1 MYQYPNY
8 LMHYGIPGTKWGVRK
23 KDYSSTS
30 VRAAMARR
38 QNDKVDAGFKNWND
52 NSKKKANAIDLGKEM
67 NTNRMAYES
76 NRNKKTK
83 AAYKS
88 SKKAYKKALR
98 KNTTYRKGAIRGE
111 VGKDASRK
119 YLSAAKK
126 VKKQLDA
133 DPNNKQLKRQYSDL
147 MSKHDLKRGK
157 ASKEAYEAINYMMT
171 NKSDAAR
178 KLNKEYDKAL
188 IKSGYDAIVD
198 YNDTK
203 LSGFNTKDSLII
215 INKGKLTVE
224 KYDELK
230 I

>member
-1 MYQYPNY
+1 MYQYPDY
-8 LMHYGIPGTKWGVRK
+8 LMHYGVPGMKWGVRK

-52 NSKKKANAIDLGKEM
+52 NSKKKANTIDLGKSM

-76 NRNKKTK
+76 NRNKQTK

-111 VGKDASRK
+111 VEKDASRK

-147 MSKHDLKRGK
+147 MSKHDIERAKARKAPEVGANRSRKIAAAKRGLTMSAK
-157 ASKEAYEAINYMMT
+157 AAATTAAVGGGLYLANKYGVLNTSISSDDVIRYAKVGKKILTYM
-171 NKSDAAR
+171 
-178 KLNKEYDKAL
+178 Y
-188 IKSGYDAIVD
+188 
-198 YNDTK
+198 
-203 LSGFNTKDSLII
+203 
-215 INKGKLTVE
+215 
-224 KYDELK
+224 
-230 I
+230 

>member
-1 MYQYPNY
+1 MYQYPDY
-8 LMHYGIPGTKWGVRK
+8 LRHYGIPGMKWGVRK

-67 NTNRMAYES
+67 NANRMAYES
-76 NRNKKTK
+76 NRNKQTK

-133 DPNNKQLKRQYSDL
+133 DPNNKQLKRQYSEL
-147 MSKHDLKRGK
+147 MSKHDIERAKARKAPEVGANRSRKISAVKRGLTMSAK
-157 ASKEAYEAINYMMT
+157 AAATTAAVGGGLYLA
-171 NKSDAAR
+171 NKYGILNTQISSDDVIRYA
-178 KLNKEYDKAL
+178 K
-188 IKSGYDAIVD
+188 V
-198 YNDTK
+198 
-203 LSGFNTKDSLII
+203 
-215 INKGKLTVE
+215 GKKILTYV
-224 KYDELK
+224 Y
-230 I
+230 

>member
-1 MYQYPNY
+1 MYQYPDY
-8 LMHYGIPGTKWGVRK
+8 LMHYGIPGMKLGVRK

-38 QNDKVDAGFKNWND
+38 QNDKVDAGFKNWNSD
-52 NSKKKANAIDLGKEM
+52 SKKKENAIDLGKSM

-76 NRNKKTK
+76 NRNKQTK
-83 AAYKS
+83 SAYKS

-98 KNTTYRKGAIRGE
+98 KNTTYRKGTIRGE

-147 MSKHDLKRGK
+147 MSKHDIERAKARKAPEVGANRSRKIAAVKRGLTMSAK
-157 ASKEAYEAINYMMT
+157 AAATTAAVGGGLYLANKYGVLNTSISSDDVIRYAKVGKKILTYM
-171 NKSDAAR
+171 
-178 KLNKEYDKAL
+178 Y
-188 IKSGYDAIVD
+188 
-198 YNDTK
+198 
-203 LSGFNTKDSLII
+203 
-215 INKGKLTVE
+215 
-224 KYDELK
+224 
-230 I
+230 

>member
-1 MYQYPNY
+1 MYQYPDY
-8 LMHYGIPGTKWGVRK
+8 LMHYGVPGMKWGVRK

-52 NSKKKANAIDLGKEM
+52 NSKKKANAIDLGKSM

-76 NRNKKTK
+76 NRNKQTK

-98 KNTTYRKGAIRGE
+98 KNTTYRKGAILGE

-147 MSKHDLKRGK
+147 MSKHDIERAKARKAPEVGANRSRKIAAVKRGLTMSAK
-157 ASKEAYEAINYMMT
+157 AAATTAAVGGGLYLANKYGVLNTSISSDDVIRYAKVGKKILTYM
-171 NKSDAAR
+171 
-178 KLNKEYDKAL
+178 Y
-188 IKSGYDAIVD
+188 
-198 YNDTK
+198 
-203 LSGFNTKDSLII
+203 
-215 INKGKLTVE
+215 
-224 KYDELK
+224 
-230 I
+230 

>member
-1 MYQYPNY
+1 MYQYPDY
-8 LMHYGIPGTKWGVRK
+8 LRHYGIPGMKWGVRK

-67 NTNRMAYES
+67 NANRMAYES
-76 NRNKKTK
+76 NRNKQTK

-133 DPNNKQLKRQYSDL
+133 DPNNKQLKRQYSEL
-147 MSKHDLKRGK
+147 MSKHDIERAKARKAPEVGANRSRKIAAVKRGLTMSAK
-157 ASKEAYEAINYMMT
+157 AAATTAAVGGGLYLA
-171 NKSDAAR
+171 NKYGILNTQISSDDVIRYA
-178 KLNKEYDKAL
+178 K
-188 IKSGYDAIVD
+188 V
-198 YNDTK
+198 
-203 LSGFNTKDSLII
+203 
-215 INKGKLTVE
+215 GKKILTYV
-224 KYDELK
+224 Y
-230 I
+230 

>member
-1 MYQYPNY
+1 MYQYPDY
-8 LMHYGIPGTKWGVRK
+8 LMHYGIPGMKWGVRK

-52 NSKKKANAIDLGKEM
+52 NSKKKENAIDLGKSM

-76 NRNKKTK
+76 NRNKQTK
-83 AAYKS
+83 A
-88 SKKAYKKALR
+88 AYKKALR

-147 MSKHDLKRGK
+147 MSKHDIERAKARKAPEVGANRSRKIAAVKRGLTMSAK
-157 ASKEAYEAINYMMT
+157 AAATTAAVGGGLYLANKYGVLNTSISSDDVIRYAKVGKKILTYM
-171 NKSDAAR
+171 
-178 KLNKEYDKAL
+178 Y
-188 IKSGYDAIVD
+188 
-198 YNDTK
+198 
-203 LSGFNTKDSLII
+203 
-215 INKGKLTVE
+215 
-224 KYDELK
+224 
-230 I
+230 

>member
-1 MYQYPNY
+1 MYQYPDY
-8 LMHYGIPGTKWGVRK
+8 LRHYGIPGMKWGVRK

-67 NTNRMAYES
+67 NANRMAYES
-76 NRNKKTK
+76 NRNKQTK

-98 KNTTYRKGAIRGE
+98 KNTTYRKGSIRGE

-133 DPNNKQLKRQYSDL
+133 DPNNKQLKRQYSEL
-147 MSKHDLKRGK
+147 MSKHDIERAKARKAPEVGANRSRKIAAVKRGLTMSAK
-157 ASKEAYEAINYMMT
+157 AAATTAAVGGGLYLA
-171 NKSDAAR
+171 NKYGILNTQISSDDVIRYA
-178 KLNKEYDKAL
+178 K
-188 IKSGYDAIVD
+188 V
-198 YNDTK
+198 
-203 LSGFNTKDSLII
+203 
-215 INKGKLTVE
+215 GKKILTYV
-224 KYDELK
+224 Y
-230 I
+230 

>member
-1 MYQYPNY
+1 MYQYPDY
-8 LMHYGIPGTKWGVRK
+8 LMHYGVPGMKWGVRK

-52 NSKKKANAIDLGKEM
+52 NSKKKANAIDLGKSM

-76 NRNKKTK
+76 NRNKQTK

-147 MSKHDLKRGK
+147 MSKHDIERAKARKAPEVGANRSRKIAAVKRGLTMSAK
-157 ASKEAYEAINYMMT
+157 AAATTAAVGGGLYLANKYGVLNTSISSDDVIRYAKVGKKILTYM
-171 NKSDAAR
+171 
-178 KLNKEYDKAL
+178 Y
-188 IKSGYDAIVD
+188 
-198 YNDTK
+198 
-203 LSGFNTKDSLII
+203 
-215 INKGKLTVE
+215 
-224 KYDELK
+224 
-230 I
+230 

>member
-1 MYQYPNY
+1 MYQYPDY
-8 LMHYGIPGTKWGVRK
+8 LMHYGVPGMKWGVRK

-52 NSKKKANAIDLGKEM
+52 NSKKKANAIDLGKSM

-76 NRNKKTK
+76 NRNKQTK

-147 MSKHDLKRGK
+147 MSKHDIERAKARKAPEVGANRSRKIAAVKRGLTMSAK
-157 ASKEAYEAINYMMT
+157 AAATTAAVGGGLYLANKYGVLNASISSDDVIRYAKVGKKILTYM
-171 NKSDAAR
+171 
-178 KLNKEYDKAL
+178 Y
-188 IKSGYDAIVD
+188 
-198 YNDTK
+198 
-203 LSGFNTKDSLII
+203 
-215 INKGKLTVE
+215 
-224 KYDELK
+224 
-230 I
+230 

>member
-1 MYQYPNY
+1 M
-8 LMHYGIPGTKWGVRK
+8 RK

-38 QNDKVDAGFKNWND
+38 QNDKVNAGFKNWND
-52 NSKKKANAIDLGKEM
+52 NSKKKANAIDLGKSM

-76 NRNKKTK
+76 NRNKQTK

-147 MSKHDLKRGK
+147 MSKHDIERAKARKAPEVGANRSRKIAAVKRGLTMSAK
-157 ASKEAYEAINYMMT
+157 AAATAAAVGGGLYLANKYGVLNTSISSDDVIRYAKVGKKILTYM
-171 NKSDAAR
+171 
-178 KLNKEYDKAL
+178 Y
-188 IKSGYDAIVD
+188 
-198 YNDTK
+198 
-203 LSGFNTKDSLII
+203 
-215 INKGKLTVE
+215 
-224 KYDELK
+224 
-230 I
+230 

>member
-8 LMHYGIPGTKWGVRK
+8 LMHYGIPGMKWGVRK

-76 NRNKKTK
+76 NRNKQTK

-147 MSKHDLKRGK
+147 MSKHDIERAKARKAPEVGANRSRKIAAVKRGLTMSAK
-157 ASKEAYEAINYMMT
+157 AAATTAAVGGGLYLA
-171 NKSDAAR
+171 NKYGILNTQISSDDVIRYA
-178 KLNKEYDKAL
+178 K
-188 IKSGYDAIVD
+188 V
-198 YNDTK
+198 
-203 LSGFNTKDSLII
+203 
-215 INKGKLTVE
+215 GKKILTYV
-224 KYDELK
+224 Y
-230 I
+230 

>member
-1 MYQYPNY
+1 
-8 LMHYGIPGTKWGVRK
+8 
-23 KDYSSTS
+23 
-30 VRAAMARR
+30 MARR

-52 NSKKKANAIDLGKEM
+52 NSKKKANAIDLGKSM

-76 NRNKKTK
+76 NRNKQTK

-147 MSKHDLKRGK
+147 MSKHDIERAKARKAPEVGANRSRKIAAVKRGLTMSAK
-157 ASKEAYEAINYMMT
+157 AAATTAAVGGGLYLANKYGVLNTSISSDDVIRYAKVCKKILTYM
-171 NKSDAAR
+171 
-178 KLNKEYDKAL
+178 Y
-188 IKSGYDAIVD
+188 
-198 YNDTK
+198 
-203 LSGFNTKDSLII
+203 
-215 INKGKLTVE
+215 
-224 KYDELK
+224 
-230 I
+230 

>member
-1 MYQYPNY
+1 MYQYPDY
-8 LMHYGIPGTKWGVRK
+8 LIHYGVPGMKWGVRK

-52 NSKKKANAIDLGKEM
+52 NSKKKANAIDLGKSM

-76 NRNKKTK
+76 NRNKQTK
-83 AAYKS
+83 AAYTS

-147 MSKHDLKRGK
+147 MSKHDIERAKARKAPEVGANRSRKIAAVKRGLTMSAK
-157 ASKEAYEAINYMMT
+157 AAATTAAVGGGLYLANKYGVLNTSISSDDVIRYAKVGKKILTYM
-171 NKSDAAR
+171 
-178 KLNKEYDKAL
+178 Y
-188 IKSGYDAIVD
+188 
-198 YNDTK
+198 
-203 LSGFNTKDSLII
+203 
-215 INKGKLTVE
+215 
-224 KYDELK
+224 
-230 I
+230 

>member
-1 MYQYPNY
+1 MYQYPDY
-8 LMHYGIPGTKWGVRK
+8 LRHYGIPGMKWGVRK

-67 NTNRMAYES
+67 NANRMAYES
-76 NRNKKTK
+76 NRNKQTK

-133 DPNNKQLKRQYSDL
+133 DPNNKQLKRQYSEL
-147 MSKHDLKRGK
+147 MSKHDIERAKARKAPEVGANRSRKIAAVKRGLSMSAK
-157 ASKEAYEAINYMMT
+157 AAATTAAVGGGLYLA
-171 NKSDAAR
+171 NKYGILNTQISSDDVIRYA
-178 KLNKEYDKAL
+178 K
-188 IKSGYDAIVD
+188 V
-198 YNDTK
+198 
-203 LSGFNTKDSLII
+203 
-215 INKGKLTVE
+215 GKKILTYV
-224 KYDELK
+224 Y
-230 I
+230 

>member
-1 MYQYPNY
+1 MYQYPDY
-8 LMHYGIPGTKWGVRK
+8 LMHYGIPGMKWGVRK

-76 NRNKKTK
+76 NRNKQTK

-147 MSKHDLKRGK
+147 MSKHDIERAKARKAPEVGANRSRKIAAVKRGLTMSAK
-157 ASKEAYEAINYMMT
+157 AAATTAAVGGGLYLA
-171 NKSDAAR
+171 NKYGV
-178 KLNKEYDKAL
+178 LNTQISADDVIRYAK
-188 IKSGYDAIVD
+188 V
-198 YNDTK
+198 
-203 LSGFNTKDSLII
+203 
-215 INKGKLTVE
+215 GKKILTYV
-224 KYDELK
+224 Y
-230 I
+230 

>member
-1 MYQYPNY
+1 MYQYPDY
-8 LMHYGIPGTKWGVRK
+8 LMHYGIPGMKWGVRK

-52 NSKKKANAIDLGKEM
+52 NSKKKANAIDLGKSM

-76 NRNKKTK
+76 NRNKQTK

-147 MSKHDLKRGK
+147 MSKHDIERAKARKAPEVGANRSRKIAAVKRGLTMSAK
-157 ASKEAYEAINYMMT
+157 AVATTAAVGGGLYLANKYGVLNTSISSDDVIRYAKVGKKILTYM
-171 NKSDAAR
+171 
-178 KLNKEYDKAL
+178 Y
-188 IKSGYDAIVD
+188 
-198 YNDTK
+198 
-203 LSGFNTKDSLII
+203 
-215 INKGKLTVE
+215 
-224 KYDELK
+224 
-230 I
+230 

>member
-1 MYQYPNY
+1 MYQYPDY
-8 LMHYGIPGTKWGVRK
+8 LIHYGIPGMKWGVRK

-76 NRNKKTK
+76 NRNKQTK

-147 MSKHDLKRGK
+147 MSKHDIERAKARKAPEVGANRSRKIAAVKRGLTMSAK
-157 ASKEAYEAINYMMT
+157 AAATTAAVGGGLYLA
-171 NKSDAAR
+171 NKYGILNTQISSDDVIRYA
-178 KLNKEYDKAL
+178 N
-188 IKSGYDAIVD
+188 V
-198 YNDTK
+198 
-203 LSGFNTKDSLII
+203 
-215 INKGKLTVE
+215 GKKILTYV
-224 KYDELK
+224 Y
-230 I
+230 

>member
-1 MYQYPNY
+1 MYQYPDY
-8 LMHYGIPGTKWGVRK
+8 LMHYGIPGMKWGVRK

-76 NRNKKTK
+76 NRNKQTK

-147 MSKHDLKRGK
+147 MSKHDIERAKARKAPEVGANRSRKIAAVKRGLTMSAK
-157 ASKEAYEAINYMMT
+157 AAATTAAVGGGLYLA
-171 NKSDAAR
+171 NKYGILNTQISSDDVIRYA
-178 KLNKEYDKAL
+178 K
-188 IKSGYDAIVD
+188 V
-198 YNDTK
+198 
-203 LSGFNTKDSLII
+203 
-215 INKGKLTVE
+215 GKKILTYV
-224 KYDELK
+224 Y
-230 I
+230 

>member
-1 MYQYPNY
+1 MYQYPDY
-8 LMHYGIPGTKWGVRK
+8 LIHYGIPGMKWGVRK

-76 NRNKKTK
+76 NRNKQTK

-126 VKKQLDA
+126 VKKQLYA

-147 MSKHDLKRGK
+147 MSKHDIERAKARKAPEVGANRSRKIAAVKRGLTMSAK
-157 ASKEAYEAINYMMT
+157 AAATTAAVGGGLYLA
-171 NKSDAAR
+171 NKYGILNTQISSDDVIRYA
-178 KLNKEYDKAL
+178 K
-188 IKSGYDAIVD
+188 V
-198 YNDTK
+198 
-203 LSGFNTKDSLII
+203 
-215 INKGKLTVE
+215 GKKILTYV
-224 KYDELK
+224 Y
-230 I
+230 

>member
-1 MYQYPNY
+1 MYQYPDY
-8 LMHYGIPGTKWGVRK
+8 LMHYGIPGMKWGVRK

-76 NRNKKTK
+76 NRNKQTK

-147 MSKHDLKRGK
+147 MSKHDIERAKARKAPEVGANRSRKIASVKRGLTMSAK
-157 ASKEAYEAINYMMT
+157 AAATTAAVGGGLYLA
-171 NKSDAAR
+171 NKYGILNTQISSDDVIRYA
-178 KLNKEYDKAL
+178 K
-188 IKSGYDAIVD
+188 V
-198 YNDTK
+198 
-203 LSGFNTKDSLII
+203 
-215 INKGKLTVE
+215 GKKILTYV
-224 KYDELK
+224 Y
-230 I
+230 

>member
-1 MYQYPNY
+1 
-8 LMHYGIPGTKWGVRK
+8 
-23 KDYSSTS
+23 
-30 VRAAMARR
+30 
-38 QNDKVDAGFKNWND
+38 
-52 NSKKKANAIDLGKEM
+52 
-67 NTNRMAYES
+67 
-76 NRNKKTK
+76 
-83 AAYKS
+83 
-88 SKKAYKKALR
+88 
-98 KNTTYRKGAIRGE
+98 
-111 VGKDASRK
+111 
-119 YLSAAKK
+119 
-126 VKKQLDA
+126 
-133 DPNNKQLKRQYSDL
+133 
-147 MSKHDLKRGK
+147 
-157 ASKEAYEAINYMMT
+157 MMT

>member
-1 MYQYPNY
+1 MYQYPDY
-8 LMHYGIPGTKWGVRK
+8 LMHYGIPGMKWGVRK

-76 NRNKKTK
+76 NRNKQTK

-147 MSKHDLKRGK
+147 MSKHDIERAKARKAPEVGANRSRKIAAVKRGLTMSAK
-157 ASKEAYEAINYMMT
+157 AAATTAAVGGGLYLA
-171 NKSDAAR
+171 NKYGI
-178 KLNKEYDKAL
+178 L
-188 IKSGYDAIVD
+188 
-198 YNDTK
+198 
-203 LSGFNTKDSLII
+203 NTKISSDDVIRYA
-215 INKGKLTVE
+215 KVGKKILTYV
-224 KYDELK
+224 Y
-230 I
+230 

>member
-1 MYQYPNY
+1 MYQYPDY
-8 LMHYGIPGTKWGVRK
+8 LMHYGIPGMKWGVRK

-52 NSKKKANAIDLGKEM
+52 NSKKKANAIDLGKSM

-76 NRNKKTK
+76 NRNKQTK

-147 MSKHDLKRGK
+147 MSKHDIERAKARKAPEVGANRSRKIAAVKRGLTMSAK
-157 ASKEAYEAINYMMT
+157 AAATTAAVGGGLYLANKYGVLNTSISSDDVIRYAKVGKKILTYM
-171 NKSDAAR
+171 
-178 KLNKEYDKAL
+178 Y
-188 IKSGYDAIVD
+188 
-198 YNDTK
+198 
-203 LSGFNTKDSLII
+203 
-215 INKGKLTVE
+215 
-224 KYDELK
+224 
-230 I
+230 

>member
-1 MYQYPNY
+1 MYQYPDY
-8 LMHYGIPGTKWGVRK
+8 LMHYGIPGMKWGVRK

-52 NSKKKANAIDLGKEM
+52 NSKKKANAIDLGKSM

-76 NRNKKTK
+76 NRNKQTK

-147 MSKHDLKRGK
+147 MSKHDIERAKARKAPEVGANRSRKIAAVKRGLTMSAK
-157 ASKEAYEAINYMMT
+157 AAATTAAVGGGLYLANKYGVLNASISSDDVIRYAKVGKKILTYM
-171 NKSDAAR
+171 
-178 KLNKEYDKAL
+178 Y
-188 IKSGYDAIVD
+188 
-198 YNDTK
+198 
-203 LSGFNTKDSLII
+203 
-215 INKGKLTVE
+215 
-224 KYDELK
+224 
-230 I
+230 

>member
-1 MYQYPNY
+1 MYQYPDY
-8 LMHYGIPGTKWGVRK
+8 LMHYGIPGMKWGVRK

-38 QNDKVDAGFKNWND
+38 QNDKVDAGFKNWNS
-52 NSKKKANAIDLGKEM
+52 NSKKKENAIDLGKSM

-76 NRNKKTK
+76 NRNKQTK
-83 AAYKS
+83 SAYKS

-147 MSKHDLKRGK
+147 MSKHDIERAKARKAPEVGANRSRKIAAVKRGLTMSAK
-157 ASKEAYEAINYMMT
+157 AAATTAAVGGGLYLVNKYGVLNTSISSDDVIRYAKVGKKILTYM
-171 NKSDAAR
+171 
-178 KLNKEYDKAL
+178 Y
-188 IKSGYDAIVD
+188 
-198 YNDTK
+198 
-203 LSGFNTKDSLII
+203 
-215 INKGKLTVE
+215 
-224 KYDELK
+224 
-230 I
+230 

>member
-1 MYQYPNY
+1 M
-8 LMHYGIPGTKWGVRK
+8 KWGVRK

-67 NTNRMAYES
+67 NANRMAYES
-76 NRNKKTK
+76 NRNKQTK

-98 KNTTYRKGAIRGE
+98 KNTTYRKGSIRGE

-133 DPNNKQLKRQYSDL
+133 DPNNKQLKRQYSEL
-147 MSKHDLKRGK
+147 MSKHDIERAKARKAPEVGANRSRKIAAVKRGLTMSAK
-157 ASKEAYEAINYMMT
+157 AAATTAAVGGGLYLA
-171 NKSDAAR
+171 NKYGILNTQISSDDVIRYA
-178 KLNKEYDKAL
+178 K
-188 IKSGYDAIVD
+188 V
-198 YNDTK
+198 
-203 LSGFNTKDSLII
+203 
-215 INKGKLTVE
+215 GKKILTYV
-224 KYDELK
+224 Y
-230 I
+230 

>member
-1 MYQYPNY
+1 M
-8 LMHYGIPGTKWGVRK
+8 KWGVRK

-67 NTNRMAYES
+67 NANRMAYES
-76 NRNKKTK
+76 NRNKQTK

-133 DPNNKQLKRQYSDL
+133 DPNNKQLKRQYSEL
-147 MSKHDLKRGK
+147 MSKHDIERAKARKAPEVGANRSRKIAAVKRGLTMSAK
-157 ASKEAYEAINYMMT
+157 AAATTAAVGGGLYLA
-171 NKSDAAR
+171 NKYGILNTQISSDDVIRYA
-178 KLNKEYDKAL
+178 K
-188 IKSGYDAIVD
+188 V
-198 YNDTK
+198 
-203 LSGFNTKDSLII
+203 
-215 INKGKLTVE
+215 GKKILTYV
-224 KYDELK
+224 Y
-230 I
+230 

>member
-1 MYQYPNY
+1 MYQYPDY
-8 LMHYGIPGTKWGVRK
+8 LMHYGIPGMKWGVRK

-67 NTNRMAYES
+67 NANRMAYES
-76 NRNKKTK
+76 NRNKQTK

-147 MSKHDLKRGK
+147 MSKHDIERAKARKAPEVGANRSRKIAAVKRGLTMSAK
-157 ASKEAYEAINYMMT
+157 AAATTAAVGGGLYLA
-171 NKSDAAR
+171 NKYGV
-178 KLNKEYDKAL
+178 LNTQISADDVIRYAK
-188 IKSGYDAIVD
+188 V
-198 YNDTK
+198 
-203 LSGFNTKDSLII
+203 
-215 INKGKLTVE
+215 GKKILTYV
-224 KYDELK
+224 Y
-230 I
+230 

>member
-1 MYQYPNY
+1 
-8 LMHYGIPGTKWGVRK
+8 MHYGIPGMKWGVRK

-76 NRNKKTK
+76 NRNKQTK

-147 MSKHDLKRGK
+147 MSKHDIERAKARKAPEVGANRSRKIAAVKRGLTMSAK
-157 ASKEAYEAINYMMT
+157 AAATTAAVGGGLYLA
-171 NKSDAAR
+171 NKYGILNTQISSDDVIRYA
-178 KLNKEYDKAL
+178 K
-188 IKSGYDAIVD
+188 V
-198 YNDTK
+198 
-203 LSGFNTKDSLII
+203 
-215 INKGKLTVE
+215 GKKILTYV
-224 KYDELK
+224 Y
-230 I
+230 

>member
-1 MYQYPNY
+1 MYQYPDY
-8 LMHYGIPGTKWGVRK
+8 LIHYGVSGMKWGVRK

-52 NSKKKANAIDLGKEM
+52 NSKKKANAIDLGKSM

-76 NRNKKTK
+76 NRNKQTK

-147 MSKHDLKRGK
+147 MSKHDIERAKARKAPEVGANRSRKIAAVKRGLTMSAK
-157 ASKEAYEAINYMMT
+157 AAATTAAVGGGLYLANKYGVLNTSISSDDVIRYAKVGKKILTYM
-171 NKSDAAR
+171 
-178 KLNKEYDKAL
+178 Y
-188 IKSGYDAIVD
+188 
-198 YNDTK
+198 
-203 LSGFNTKDSLII
+203 
-215 INKGKLTVE
+215 
-224 KYDELK
+224 
-230 I
+230 

>member
-1 MYQYPNY
+1 MYQYPDY
-8 LMHYGIPGTKWGVRK
+8 LMHYGVLGMKWGVRK

-67 NTNRMAYES
+67 NTNRMAYDS
-76 NRNKKTK
+76 NRNKQTK

-147 MSKHDLKRGK
+147 MSKHDIERAKARKAPEVGANRSRKIAAVKRGLTMSAK
-157 ASKEAYEAINYMMT
+157 AAATTAAVGGGLYLA
-171 NKSDAAR
+171 NKYGV
-178 KLNKEYDKAL
+178 LNTQISADDVIRYAK
-188 IKSGYDAIVD
+188 V
-198 YNDTK
+198 
-203 LSGFNTKDSLII
+203 
-215 INKGKLTVE
+215 GKKILTYV
-224 KYDELK
+224 Y
-230 I
+230 

>member
-8 LMHYGIPGTKWGVRK
+8 LMHYGIPGMKWGVRK

-76 NRNKKTK
+76 NRNKQTK

-147 MSKHDLKRGK
+147 MSKHDIERAKARKAPEVGANRSRKIAAVKRGLTMSAK
-157 ASKEAYEAINYMMT
+157 AAATTAAVGGGLYLA
-171 NKSDAAR
+171 NKYGV
-178 KLNKEYDKAL
+178 LNTQISADDVIRYAK
-188 IKSGYDAIVD
+188 V
-198 YNDTK
+198 
-203 LSGFNTKDSLII
+203 
-215 INKGKLTVE
+215 GKKILTYV
-224 KYDELK
+224 Y
-230 I
+230 

>member
-1 MYQYPNY
+1 MYQYPDY
-8 LMHYGIPGTKWGVRK
+8 LMHYGVPGMKWGVRK

-52 NSKKKANAIDLGKEM
+52 NSKKKANAIDLGKSM

-76 NRNKKTK
+76 NRNKQTK

-126 VKKQLDA
+126 VKKQLDS

-147 MSKHDLKRGK
+147 MSKHDIERAKARKAPEVGANRSRKIAAVKRGLTMSAK
-157 ASKEAYEAINYMMT
+157 AAATTAAVGGGLYLANKYGVLNTSISSDDVIRYAKVGKKILTYM
-171 NKSDAAR
+171 
-178 KLNKEYDKAL
+178 Y
-188 IKSGYDAIVD
+188 
-198 YNDTK
+198 
-203 LSGFNTKDSLII
+203 
-215 INKGKLTVE
+215 
-224 KYDELK
+224 
-230 I
+230 

>member
-1 MYQYPNY
+1 MYQYPDY
-8 LMHYGIPGTKWGVRK
+8 LMHYGIPGMKWGVRK

-76 NRNKKTK
+76 NRNKQTK

-147 MSKHDLKRGK
+147 MSKHDIERAK
-157 ASKEAYEAINYMMT
+157 
-171 NKSDAAR
+171 AR
-178 KLNKEYDKAL
+178 KAPEVGANRSRKIAAVKRSLTMSAKAAATTAAVGGGLYLANKYGILNTQISSDDVIRYAK
-188 IKSGYDAIVD
+188 V
-198 YNDTK
+198 
-203 LSGFNTKDSLII
+203 
-215 INKGKLTVE
+215 GKKILTYV
-224 KYDELK
+224 Y
-230 I
+230 